1 MSSPSDSPAAPTNL
15 QRVLETGGFAVA
27 AEISPPRGVNPG
39 AIKDNVRMLSDFVD
53 ALNVTDNQG
62 ASVRAASIPVCAV
75 ILEEGAE
82 PVAQMTCRDRNRI
95 GIQSDLLGAAILG
108 IRNLLCLTGDHM
120 RWGDHPHAKPVFAI
134 DSLHLLRMAREMRD
148 RGRLDNGRSVD
159 PAPDFFLGAAANPFA
174 PPYDYRPLRLAKKI
188 DAGAQFIQT
197 QLIFNVDRFRAFM
210 ARVRELGLHESVY
223 ILAGVGP
230 LKSERQAHFMA
241 TEVPGMEVPPEIV
254 RRMER
259 TPKAAQPEEGIRICC
274 EIIEQVREIPGVAGV
289 HIMPVHWADAVPEI
303 VKRSGLDALRRE
315 RGRPAR
321 SEDAG
326 VGAA

>member
-1 MSSPSDSPAAPTNL
+1 MSTPTKPPTPPTNL
-15 QRVLETGGFAVA
+15 QRVLESGGFAVA
-27 AEISPPRGVNPG
+27 AEISPPRGVNLE
-39 AIKDNVRMLSDFVD
+39 AIKSNVRMLSGYVD

-62 ASVRAASIPVCAV
+62 ASVRAASIPVCAI
-75 ILEEGAE
+75 ILREGAE

-95 GIQSDLLGAAILG
+95 GMQSDLLGAALLG

-148 RGRLDNGRSVD
+148 QGRLDNGRRVK

-210 ARVRELGLHESVY
+210 ARVRELGLHKKAH

-230 LKSERQAHFMA
+230 LKSERQAQFMA

-259 TPKAAQPEEGIRICC
+259 TPKAAQAEEGIQICC
-274 EIIEQVREIPGVAGV
+274 EIVDQIREIPGLSGV
-289 HIMPVHWADAVPEI
+289 HIMPVHWAEAVPEI

-315 RGRPAR
+315 RRRSAS
-321 SEDAG
+321 SEDAD
-326 VGAA
+326 VSAA